1 MPKQDEELDEMPI
14 WQNHEQRITEL
25 EVTIKGLSNKMDSVE
40 RTVRE
45 GNKEQK
51 ELLNKINN
59 RMVDEFFTKK
69 TLNLSNAWKLIF
81 AIFGGGG
88 ILYLIIEKWI
98 GG

>member
-1 MPKQDEELDEMPI
+1 MCKDKMNDLPI

-40 RTVRE
+40 RTVKE

-51 ELLNKINN
+51 DMLTMINN

-69 TLNLSNAWKLIF
+69 TLNLSNAWKLLF

-88 ILYLIIEKWI
+88 LLYLIIEKWI